1 MFETLRRGLLLSV
14 LTGATLLAAAC
25 QSPTDSTDTF
35 DVDDF
40 LETSVSPDPIL
51 ADAATDGK
59 TYRVVRGNNQPDDIL
74 RYDWKARFTVNLR
87 LNDQTDDDDNLTFPI
102 DVTSATVKVQ
112 QASGGIVN
120 PPTGGDV
127 EHFEYVL
134 SQATSSRFDGI
145 NSSNSMTLDVWYD
158 LPSLQKEALVTVTVS
173 FKDDDGV
180 VFSKAIDVK
189 VAP

>member
-1 MFETLRRGLLLSV
+1 MFETLRRGLLLS
-14 LTGATLLAAAC
+14 LLAGATLLAAAC
-25 QSPTDSTDTF
+25 QSPTSSTDTF

-51 ADAATDGK
+51 TDTAADGK

-74 RYDWKARFTVNLR
+74 AYDWKGRFTVNLR
-87 LNDQTDDDDNLTFPI
+87 LNDKTDDDDNLTFPI

-134 SQATSSRFDGI
+134 SQASSSRFDGI
-145 NSSNSMTLDVWYD
+145 NTSNSMALDVWYD
-158 LPSLQKEALVTVTVS
+158 LPSLHKEALVTVTVS
-173 FKDDDGV
+173 FKDADGV
-180 VFSKAIDVK
+180 QFSKAIDVK

>member
-14 LTGATLLAAAC
+14 LAGATLLAGAC
-25 QSPTDSTDTF
+25 QSPTSSSDSF

-40 LETSVSPDPIL
+40 LVTSVSPDPIL
-51 ADAATDGK
+51 ADAADDGK
-59 TYRVVRGNNQPDDIL
+59 TYRLVRGNNQPDDIL
-74 RYDWKARFTVNLR
+74 KYDWKARFTVNLT
-87 LNDQTDDDDNLTFPI
+87 LNDKTDDDDNLTFPI
-102 DVTSATVKVQ
+102 DVTSATLKVQ

-120 PPTGGDV
+120 PPTGGEI

-134 SQATSSRFDGI
+134 SQATSSRFGGI
-145 NSSNSMTLDVWYD
+145 NSSNSMTFDVWYD
-158 LPSLQKEALVTVTVS
+158 LPSLHKEALVTVTIS

-180 VFSKAIDVK
+180 QFSKAIDVK